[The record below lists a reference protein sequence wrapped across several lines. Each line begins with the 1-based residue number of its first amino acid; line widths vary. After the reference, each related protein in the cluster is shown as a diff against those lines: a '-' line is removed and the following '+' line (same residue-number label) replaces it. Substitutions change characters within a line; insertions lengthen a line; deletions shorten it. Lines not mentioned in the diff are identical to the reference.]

1 MSEKLPRKPSILEA
15 LIPTLFLI
23 VLLTFCVIDLN
34 ELPEIAFLTPFL
46 KGLARIPVLGSLLEV
61 YIDPH
66 LPLIGATAVA
76 SFVGWRLGFS
86 WKILQSG
93 MIDGIVMALTAC
105 IILMIV
111 GMLIGTWI
119 LSGIVPSM
127 IYYGLFIL
135 SPKIFLFAACVICAL
150 VALAT
155 GSSWST
161 AGTIGVALIGVGQGL
176 GIPLPLVAGAII
188 SGSYFG
194 DKMSPL
200 SDTTNLAPS
209 VAGSELFA
217 HIRHMVWT
225 TGPSMLIALILY
237 AGIGF
242 FYAADEIAAENLHLL
257 LDGISDQFSVHWLL
271 LLPPILVAI
280 VVGRRLP
287 AIPALFGGAVLGGI
301 LAVAVQ
307 GATLADVM
315 NSAHGGYVAESGIA
329 AVDSL
334 LSRGGLHEMLP
345 TIALIIC
352 ALAFGGVLE
361 KTGMLTVLAEA
372 LLRMARST
380 GSLIA
385 TTIGTA
391 IGVNVL
397 VPDQYLSLI
406 IPGRMYREAFQRT
419 GLDPKNLSR
428 CLEDAGTLTSPLIP
442 WNTCGAFMWAT
453 LGVFPLAY
461 LPFAFLNLIN
471 PLVSLLYGLTGWTI
485 VKTDF
490 AAEESYEEG
499 KHSSALEKP
508 AVE

>member
-1 MSEKLPRKPSILEA
+1 
-15 LIPTLFLI
+15 
-23 VLLTFCVIDLN
+23 
-34 ELPEIAFLTPFL
+34 
-46 KGLARIPVLGSLLEV
+46 
-61 YIDPH
+61 
-66 LPLIGATAVA
+66 
-76 SFVGWRLGFS
+76 
-86 WKILQSG
+86 
-93 MIDGIVMALTAC
+93 MALTAC

-127 IYYGLFIL
+127 IYYGLLIL
-135 SPKIFLFAACVICAL
+135 SPKIFLFAACTICAL

-209 VAGSELFA
+209 VAGSELFS

-225 TGPSMLIALILY
+225 TGPSMLIALLLY
-237 AGIGF
+237 IGIGF
-242 FYAADEIAAENLHLL
+242 FYGGDEMAAGNIEVL
-257 LDGISDQFSVHWLL
+257 LDGIAAQFTVHWLL
-271 LLPPILVAI
+271 LLPPVLVAI

-301 LAVAVQ
+301 IAIVVQ
-307 GATLADVM
+307 GAAMADVM
-315 NSAHGGYVAESGIA
+315 ESAHVGYGVESGIA

-334 LSRGGLHEMLP
+334 LNRGGLDEMLP

-361 KTGMLTVLAEA
+361 KTGMLTILAEA

-391 IGVNVL
+391 VGINIL
-397 VPDQYLSLI
+397 VPDQYLSI
-406 IPGRMYREAFQRT
+406 IVPGRMYREAFQHA

-428 CLEDAGTLTSPLIP
+428 CLEDGGTLTSPLVP

-471 PLVSLLYGLTGWTI
+471 PFISLLYGMTGWTI
-485 VKTDF
+485 VKLDP
-490 AAEESYEEG
+490 AGEGSEEVEIRST
-499 KHSSALEKP
+499 STEKP